1 MFRSAQFLN
10 TDHRMLVAT
19 LKLRLKSARLPASQ
33 PKLDVSQLRD
43 ETVATEFASRLAG
56 QFQELPQGTAE
67 EMWDF
72 FKTTTLSTA
81 SGVLGIRKCTRRSF
95 VSNDTLDLIDKSRR
109 ARLDS
114 LPDARELRRKTLRS
128 LRADKEDYVRSICER
143 VEHHLWSSDSGPAHL
158 VHPSLSPGF
167 VQSRQAVAN
176 Y

>member
-1 MFRSAQFLN
+1 
-10 TDHRMLVAT
+10 
-19 LKLRLKSARLPASQ
+19 
-33 PKLDVSQLRD
+33 
-43 ETVATEFASRLAG
+43 
-56 QFQELPQGTAE
+56 
-67 EMWDF
+67 MWDF

-81 SGVLGIRKCTRRSF
+81 SGVLGIRKGTRRSF

-114 LPDARELRRKTLRS
+114 LPEARELRRQTLRS

-143 VEHHLWSSDSGPAHL
+143 VEHHLWSRDSRPAYRGTKHL
-158 VHPSLSPGF
+158 VHPSLSLGF